1 MTQPL
6 ISREQ
11 INKLIQNLISFLKH
25 PRDEI
30 SKLPDWSWTELLLVH
45 VLITATTGALS
56 GLVSKSFLSLISGI
70 ILSPILTL
78 ITLSI
83 SALFFYYFF
92 QIFAR
97 VTLPFRKLMT
107 LILLANL
114 PFFIFQIVAVLVP
127 PMILVGLAFTAVL
140 LVIGLIA
147 NFSLDKKLVVQT
159 MMGIYALLFVVWIW
173 GRWDGLQLETGWK
186 NSSGLNAPEVRL
198 GE

>member
-1 MTQPL
+1 MTQKL
-6 ISREQ
+6 ISQEQ
-11 INKLIQNLISFLKH
+11 ITTLIQNLISFLKH

-30 SKLPDWSWTELLLVH
+30 AKLPNWSWQELLLAH
-45 VLITATTGALS
+45 VLITATTGTLS
-56 GLVSKSFLSLISGI
+56 GLVSKSFLSLLSGL
-70 ILSPILTL
+70 ILGPILTL

-107 LILLANL
+107 LLLLANL

-140 LVIGLIA
+140 LVIGFTA

-186 NSSGLNAPEVRL
+186 NTSGPSAPEVHL